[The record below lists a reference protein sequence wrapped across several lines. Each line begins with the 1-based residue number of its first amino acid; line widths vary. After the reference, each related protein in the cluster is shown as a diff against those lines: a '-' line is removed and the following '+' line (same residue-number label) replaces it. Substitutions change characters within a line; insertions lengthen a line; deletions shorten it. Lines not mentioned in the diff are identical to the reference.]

1 MNAPGPRGPASPLT
15 RKAASMTQSSVIA
28 LAVATAVLSKVQPI
42 LEQSTQPCLALTEQI
57 SALIS
62 RFLTAPITP
71 ASTLAFEVD
80 LRRLLDECGRLV
92 VQSVFNHIEPE
103 NPQDA
108 PKHSQR
114 DRQDYSRKNAKSP
127 NRSGVATLFGTIE
140 LSRCLYEP
148 LQEAR
153 YDAQRSF
160 SPLEICLG
168 IVAGNATPALAERV
182 GRLASLHTQQQLLDL
197 LAGEHHVH
205 WSVKVLRAVTA
216 AVGAGIA
223 PYLRAALQRQLLL
236 WLAQASDSKG
246 RRRITLAVGRDGIM
260 LPIRKEEKYKEGA
273 VATISVYDRRGRR
286 VGTVYLGEMPEALQ
300 VKLSEELTEL
310 IKGVLGAWQG
320 VMPRLV
326 YLTDAGYHQT
336 EYYQKVLSQME
347 NPRRPGERLEWLWIV
362 DYYHAAGYVSR
373 LAKVLFEQEKTQ
385 QAWARRMRKVLKEQP
400 RGVARVLASAAQ
412 YFWKKART
420 EAQKKE
426 YWEAYNYLL
435 RHGHDMDYCSYQKA
449 GLPIGSGVTE
459 AACKVV
465 FTLRFKQSGMKWG
478 LEGGEVILRLRLAVL
493 SHVWDEVYLA
503 YLQNRPLVP
512 LATQVPSSPPVD
524 EKAA

>member
-1 MNAPGPRGPASPLT
+1 
-15 RKAASMTQSSVIA
+15 MTQSSVFA
-28 LAVATAVLSKVQPI
+28 MAVATAVLPALQPI
-42 LEQSTQPCLALTEQI
+42 LADSTLPCLGLSEQI
-57 SALIS
+57 AALVT
-62 RFLTAPITP
+62 RYLCAPITP
-71 ASTLAFEVD
+71 ASTFAFESD
-80 LRRLLDECGRLV
+80 LGRLLDECGRLV
-92 VQSVFNHIEPE
+92 VQSVFNHIEPA
-103 NPQDA
+103 NAQDS
-108 PKHSQR
+108 PKHTQR
-114 DRQDYSRKNAKSP
+114 DRLDYSRKNDKSR
-127 NRSGVATLFGTIE
+127 NRCGIATLFGTIQ

-153 YDAQRSF
+153 DDAQRSF

-182 GRLASLHTQQQLLDL
+182 GRLASLYTQQELLDL
-197 LAGEHHVH
+197 LAADHHAH

-216 AVGAGIA
+216 AVSAGIA
-223 PYLRAALQRQLLL
+223 PYLRAAQQRQLLG
-236 WLAQASDSKG
+236 WLAQASCSKG

-273 VATISVYDRRGRR
+273 VATISVHDRRGRR
-286 VGTVYLGEMPEALQ
+286 LGTVYLGEMPEALQ
-300 VKLSEELTEL
+300 VKLTQELTEL
-310 IKGVLGAWQG
+310 IQGVLGAWEG

-336 EYYQKVLSQME
+336 AYYQEVLRQME
-347 NPRRPGERLEWLWIV
+347 NPRRPKGRLEWLWIV

-373 LAKVLFEQEKTQ
+373 LAKVLFDQEKTQ
-385 QAWARRMRKVLKEQP
+385 QAWSRRMRKVLKEQD
-400 RGVARVLASAAQ
+400 RGVIRTLASAAQ
-412 YFWKKART
+412 YYWKKTLTA
-420 EAQKKE
+420 AQEKE

-435 RHGHDMDYCSYQKA
+435 KHGKDMHYSKYQKA

-493 SHVWDEVYLA
+493 SQVWDEVYRA
-503 YLQNRPLVP
+503 YLLHLPLVP
-512 LATQVPSSPPVD
+512 LATPVPSSSPPD